1 MKSIILAFSSCITC
15 ITVFWSNRIVAEDA
29 VMFVETSAKFSQ
41 KSVLIAFEVS
51 LII

>member
-1 MKSIILAFSSCITC
+1 MFIVAEDAVIFIVAEDAVMF
-15 ITVFWSNRIVAEDA
+15 IVAEDA

-51 LII
+51 III